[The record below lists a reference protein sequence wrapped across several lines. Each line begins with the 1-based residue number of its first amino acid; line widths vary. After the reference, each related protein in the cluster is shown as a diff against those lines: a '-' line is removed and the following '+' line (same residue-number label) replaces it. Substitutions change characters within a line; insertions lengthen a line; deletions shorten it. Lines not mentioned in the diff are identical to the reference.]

1 MKTKLLLI
9 VAITTFVLFGDV
21 HTLYGQGGTTSCWRE
36 VSAGQ
41 NFTLAIKSDGT
52 LWGWGANSNLL
63 GLGYFSVSENL
74 PIQIGTAN
82 DWLTVSAG
90 GNHSLAVKTNGTL
103 WSWGSGIFGQLGNG
117 AFNSATF
124 NVTQVGTATDWI
136 RVSAGSLFSVAL
148 KNNGTL
154 WTWGRNDVGQLG
166 NNTLIDT
173 NVPAQV
179 GTATDWSQIEAGN
192 EHTLAIKTTGTLWS
206 WGNNPFGQLGN
217 GTATASNNPII
228 ISALT
233 WSAVSAG
240 FDHSMA
246 LDVNGLLYTWGN
258 NTNGQLCSGTNT
270 AVNIPTLVVSTSGAI
285 NFYLAISA
293 GQTHSMVLRN
303 DNTLWTSGQN
313 TSGQLGIGNN
323 TNTNI
328 LNQVGTGTNWQLISA
343 GFVHSEAM
351 EIGANLWS
359 AGRGLEGQLG
369 VGNNLNSNIIVM
381 VTCPAG
387 LSTADVNANIRNIKL
402 YPNPTSDF
410 LTLATNSSFAEDGI
424 IKITTMQGQ
433 LIQTL
438 NFQNIPTQTIDLSNL
453 TSGIYILSISTKDLD
468 YQTKIIKY

>member
-1 MKTKLLLI
+1 MKTKLQLLVI
-9 VAITTFVLFGDV
+9 TLFFSVTTFS
-21 HTLYGQGGTTSCWRE
+21 QGISSCWRE

-52 LWGWGANSNLL
+52 LWGWGQNGNLL

-82 DWLTVSAG
+82 DWMTVSAG
-90 GNHSLAVKTNGTL
+90 GNHALAVKTNGTL

-136 RVSAGSLFSVAL
+136 KVSAGSLFSVAL

-154 WTWGRNDVGQLG
+154 WTWGRNNVGQLG

-179 GTATDWSQIEAGN
+179 GIATDWSQIEAGN
-192 EHTLAIKTTGTLWS
+192 EHTLAIKTSGALWA
-206 WGNNPFGQLGN
+206 WGNNPFGQLGD
-217 GTATASNNPII
+217 GTTNMSNNPIV
-228 ISALT
+228 ISTLV
-233 WSAVSAG
+233 WSSVSAG

-246 LDVNGLLYTWGN
+246 LDPNGLLYTWGN
-258 NTNGQLCSGTNT
+258 NTNGQLCNGTNT
-270 AVNIPTLVVSTSGAI
+270 AANIPTLVVDVSGAI

-293 GQTHSMVLRN
+293 GQTHSMVIRN

-313 TSGQLGIGNN
+313 NFGQLGIGNN
-323 TNTNI
+323 TNTNV
-328 LNQVGTGTNWQLISA
+328 LNQVGTGNNWQLISA
-343 GFVHSEAM
+343 GFVHSHAM

-369 VGNNLNSNIIVM
+369 VGGNVNSNIIVM
-381 VTCPAG
+381 VGCPST
-387 LSTADVNANIRNIKL
+387 LSNTEVISEINEVTV
-402 YPNPTSDF
+402 YPNPTNDIVNIDYSLENSEKVTVIVTTIQGQTISSTTMDK
-410 LTLATNSSFAEDGI
+410 TSGTNSDA
-424 IKITTMQGQ
+424 
-433 LIQTL
+433 
-438 NFQNIPTQTIDLSNL
+438 IDLSSQTNGMYFITI
-453 TSGIYILSISTKDLD
+453 TSESSSFTTKV
-468 YQTKIIKY
+468 IKR

>member
-21 HTLYGQGGTTSCWRE
+21 PSLYGQGGTTSCWRE

-41 NFTLAIKSDGT
+41 NFTLAIKADGT
-52 LWGWGANSNLL
+52 LWGWGANANLL

-82 DWLTVSAG
+82 DWFTVSAG

-117 AFNSATF
+117 VFNSATF

-136 RVSAGSLFSVAL
+136 KVSAGSLFSVAL

-154 WTWGRNDVGQLG
+154 WTWGRNAVGQLG
-166 NNTLIDT
+166 NNTLLDT

-228 ISALT
+228 ISPAT

-270 AVNIPTLVVSTSGAI
+270 AANIPTLVVATSGAI
-285 NFYLAISA
+285 NFYFAISA
-293 GQTHSMVLRN
+293 GQTHSMVLRT

-313 TSGQLGIGNN
+313 SSGQLGIGNN

-369 VGNNLNSNIIVM
+369 IGSNINSNIIV
-381 VTCPAG
+381 VVACPTP
-387 LSTADVNANIRNIKL
+387 LSNEEIIGINNTFKL
-402 YPNPTSDF
+402 YPNPTNDF
-410 LTLATNSSFAEDGI
+410 ITINTTTSFAEKGVI
-424 IKITTMQGQ
+424 AITNMQGQ
-433 LIQTL
+433 VVQTFP
-438 NFQNIPTQTIDLSNL
+438 FQNNTIQTIDVSNQS
-453 TSGIYILSISTKDLD
+453 SGIYILSISTKDQN